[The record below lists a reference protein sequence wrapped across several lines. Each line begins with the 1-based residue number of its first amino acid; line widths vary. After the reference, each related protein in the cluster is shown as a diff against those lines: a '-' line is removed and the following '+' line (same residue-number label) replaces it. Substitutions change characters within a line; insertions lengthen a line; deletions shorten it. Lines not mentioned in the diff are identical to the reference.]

1 MTRPHSPRTS
11 ARWFSAGWRR
21 GPSSGRDQ
29 VEVVAPFTLEVIGR
43 VPQANNDD
51 VAEAAARAR
60 AAQPDWESR
69 GAEDRARILLRFHD
83 ILLDHLDEVTDLIQ
97 LEGGKSRMDAWREV
111 VDVIGVTR
119 YVANVTP
126 RATRRRRHQGAM
138 PVFTKTYEYRHPKG
152 LVGFISPWNYPFIL
166 SISDAIAALAT
177 GNAAL
182 IKPDEKTPFCALL
195 GASLLE
201 EAGVPG
207 DVLQIVTGAGAPIGE
222 AIVDTVDYVMFTG
235 STEVGRSIAEM
246 AGRRLISCSMEL
258 GGKNAAIVLPDAD
271 IARTVRELASAS
283 FANAGQTCVAMERIY
298 VHESI
303 REELTRR
310 LAEHSGAMP
319 VTAGFDFSSGVSS
332 MIDQAHLDR
341 VHTHVEDAVAN
352 GATLLIGGKPRPDVG
367 PLFYAPTVLT
377 DVTEDMRLCREET
390 FGPVTAIYGYRDLT
404 EAVARANDSEFGL
417 HFSLWTRDTTRGARH
432 RHPVGGG
439 IGHRQR
445 RVGGELGL
453 TRGTDGWNE
462 GIGSGSAAWVGRG
475 SSSSP
480 SRRRW
485 PFSAWSPPTHPSA
498 ASPRS
503 GTPVWSSSS
512 PPCSRGFPSTSSE
525 QSIRHQPA

>member
-1 MTRPHSPRTS
+1 MAPSDPAAATPHLGAMVLRGLE
-11 ARWFSAGWRR
+11 ARADRA
-21 GPSSGRDQ
+21 GRDQ
-29 VEVVAPFTLEVIGR
+29 VEVVAPFTLELIGR

-51 VAEAAARAR
+51 VGEAAARAR

-126 RATRRRRHQGAM
+126 RAIRRRRHQGAM

-195 GASLLE
+195 GARLLE

-207 DVLQIVTGAGAPIGE
+207 DVLQIVTGAGASIGD
-222 AIVDTVDYVMFTG
+222 AIVDSVDYVMFTG

-246 AGRRLISCSMEL
+246 AGRRLIGCSMEL

-271 IARTVRELASAS
+271 ITRTVRELASAS

-310 LAEHSGAMP
+310 LAEHSGALP
-319 VTAGFDFSSGVSS
+319 VTAGFDYSSGVSS

-341 VHTHVEDAVAN
+341 VHAHVEDAVAN
-352 GATLLIGGKPRPDVG
+352 GATLLTGGKPRPDVG

-390 FGPVTAIYGYRDLT
+390 FGPVIAIYGYMDLA
-404 EAVARANDSEFGL
+404 EAIARANDSEFGL
-417 HFSLWTRDTTRGARH
+417 HFSLWTRDTARALDIATRLEAGSVTINDGLVASWGSHEAPMGGMKASGLGRRH
-432 RHPVGGG
+432 GLDGILKFTEPQTVSIQRLVPAYSPFGG
-439 IGHRQR
+439 ITPERY
-445 RVGGELGL
+445 
-453 TRGTDGWNE
+453 TRLVEFLAT
-462 GIGSGSAAWVGRG
+462 VFKRL
-475 SSSSP
+475 
-480 SRRRW
+480 
-485 PFSAWSPPTHPSA
+485 PFYK
-498 ASPRS
+498 
-503 GTPVWSSSS
+503 
-512 PPCSRGFPSTSSE
+512 
-525 QSIRHQPA
+525 

>member
-1 MTRPHSPRTS
+1 MAPSDPAALTPHLGAMVLRGLE
-11 ARWFSAGWRR
+11 ARADRA
-21 GPSSGRDQ
+21 GRDQ

-60 AAQPDWESR
+60 AAQPDWEGR

-138 PVFTKTYEYRHPKG
+138 PVFTKTYEYRHAKG

-417 HFSLWTRDTTRGARH
+417 HFSLWTRDTTRALDIATRLEAGSVTINDGLVASWGSHEAPMGGMKASGLGRRH
-432 RHPVGGG
+432 GLDGILKFTEPQTVAIQRLVPAYSPFGG
-439 IGHRQR
+439 ITPERY
-445 RVGGELGL
+445 
-453 TRGTDGWNE
+453 TRLVEFLAT
-462 GIGSGSAAWVGRG
+462 VFKRL
-475 SSSSP
+475 
-480 SRRRW
+480 
-485 PFSAWSPPTHPSA
+485 PFYK
-498 ASPRS
+498 
-503 GTPVWSSSS
+503 
-512 PPCSRGFPSTSSE
+512 
-525 QSIRHQPA
+525 

>member
-1 MTRPHSPRTS
+1 MAPSDPAPLTPHLSATVLRELEARTDG
-11 ARWFSAGWRR
+11 AD
-21 GPSSGRDQ
+21 RDQ

-43 VPQANNDD
+43 VPQVTDDD

-60 AAQPDWESR
+60 GAQPAWESR
-69 GAEDRARILLRFHD
+69 GAEDRARILLQFHD

-119 YVANVTP
+119 YIANVTP
-126 RATRRRRHQGAM
+126 QATRRRRHQGAM

-166 SISDAIAALAT
+166 SISDAIAALAA

-182 IKPDEKTPFCALL
+182 VKPDEKTPFCALL
-195 GASLLE
+195 GARLLE

-207 DVLQIVTGAGAPIGE
+207 DVLQILTGAGAPVGK
-222 AIVDTVDYVMFTG
+222 AIVDSVDYVMFTG

-246 AGRRLISCSMEL
+246 AGRRLIGCSMEL

-271 IARTVRELASAS
+271 MARTVRELASGS

-310 LAEHSGAMP
+310 LAEHSGSLP
-319 VTAGFDFSSGVSS
+319 VTAGFDFSSEISS

-341 VHTHVEDAVAN
+341 AHAHVEDAVAR
-352 GATLLIGGKPRPDVG
+352 GATLLTGGKPRPDVG

-377 DVTEDMRLCREET
+377 DVTEEMRLYREET
-390 FGPVTAIYGYRDLT
+390 FGPVTSIYGYTDLA
-404 EAVARANDSEFGL
+404 EAVSRANDSEFGL
-417 HFSLWTRDTTRGARH
+417 HFSLWTRDTARALDIATRLEAGSVTINDGLVAGWGSHEAPMGGMKASGLGRRH
-432 RHPVGGG
+432 GLDGILKFTEPQTVATQRLVPAYSPFGGVTPE
-439 IGHRQR
+439 RYTR
-445 RVGGELGL
+445 LVEFL
-453 TRGTDGWNE
+453 TTVFKRL
-462 GIGSGSAAWVGRG
+462 
-475 SSSSP
+475 
-480 SRRRW
+480 
-485 PFSAWSPPTHPSA
+485 PFYK
-498 ASPRS
+498 
-503 GTPVWSSSS
+503 
-512 PPCSRGFPSTSSE
+512 
-525 QSIRHQPA
+525 

>member
-1 MTRPHSPRTS
+1 MAPSDTAALTPHLGATVLRELEART
-11 ARWFSAGWRR
+11 AQA
-21 GPSSGRDQ
+21 GRDQ

-43 VPQANNDD
+43 VPQAGNDD

-60 AAQPDWESR
+60 AAQPAWESL

-97 LEGGKSRMDAWREV
+97 LEGGKSRLDAWREV

-119 YVANVTP
+119 YIANVTP

-166 SISDAIAALAT
+166 AISDAIAALAT

-195 GASLLE
+195 GARLLE

-207 DVLQIVTGAGAPIGE
+207 DVLQILTGAGAPIGD
-222 AIVDTVDYVMFTG
+222 AIVDAVDYVMFTG
-235 STEVGRSIAEM
+235 STEVGRSIAAM
-246 AGRRLISCSMEL
+246 AGRRLIGCSMEL

-271 IARTVRELASAS
+271 MARTVRQLASAS

-310 LAEHSGAMP
+310 LAEHSGALP
-319 VTAGFDFSSGVSS
+319 VTAGFDFSSEVSS

-341 VHTHVEDAVAN
+341 VHAHVEDAVAN
-352 GATLLIGGKPRPDVG
+352 GATLLTGGKPRPDVG

-377 DVTEDMRLCREET
+377 DVTEEMRLCREET
-390 FGPVTAIYGYRDLT
+390 FGPVTSIYGYTDLA

-417 HFSLWTRDTTRGARH
+417 HFSLWTRDTARALDIATRLEAGSVTINDGLVASWGSHEAPMGGMKASGLGRRH
-432 RHPVGGG
+432 GLDGILKFTEPQTVATQRLVPAYSPFGG
-439 IGHRQR
+439 ITPERYTR
-445 RVGGELGL
+445 LVEFL
-453 TRGTDGWNE
+453 TTVFKRL
-462 GIGSGSAAWVGRG
+462 
-475 SSSSP
+475 
-480 SRRRW
+480 
-485 PFSAWSPPTHPSA
+485 PFYK
-498 ASPRS
+498 
-503 GTPVWSSSS
+503 
-512 PPCSRGFPSTSSE
+512 
-525 QSIRHQPA
+525 

>member
-1 MTRPHSPRTS
+1 MAPSDPAALTPHLDAMVLRGLE
-11 ARWFSAGWRR
+11 ARADRA
-21 GPSSGRDQ
+21 GRDQ
-29 VEVVAPFTLEVIGR
+29 VEVVAPFTLEVVGR

-60 AAQPDWESR
+60 AAQPDWEGRS
-69 GAEDRARILLRFHD
+69 AEDRARILLRFHD

-126 RATRRRRHQGAM
+126 RAIRRRRHQGAM

-195 GASLLE
+195 GARLLE

-222 AIVDTVDYVMFTG
+222 AIVDSVDYVMFTG

-246 AGRRLISCSMEL
+246 AGRRLIGCSMEL

-271 IARTVRELASAS
+271 ITRTVRELASAS

-310 LAEHSGAMP
+310 LAEHSGALP
-319 VTAGFDFSSGVSS
+319 VTAGFDYSSGVSS

-341 VHTHVEDAVAN
+341 VHAHVEDAVAN
-352 GATLLIGGKPRPDVG
+352 GATLLTGGKPRPDVG

-390 FGPVTAIYGYRDLT
+390 FGPVTAIYGYMDLA
-404 EAVARANDSEFGL
+404 EAIARANDSEFGL
-417 HFSLWTRDTTRGARH
+417 HFSLWTRDTARALDIATRLEAGSVTINDGLVASWGSHEAPMGGMKASGLGRRH
-432 RHPVGGG
+432 GLDGILKFTEPQTVAIQRLVPAYSPFGG
-439 IGHRQR
+439 ITPERY
-445 RVGGELGL
+445 
-453 TRGTDGWNE
+453 TRLVEFLAT
-462 GIGSGSAAWVGRG
+462 VFKRL
-475 SSSSP
+475 
-480 SRRRW
+480 
-485 PFSAWSPPTHPSA
+485 PFYK
-498 ASPRS
+498 
-503 GTPVWSSSS
+503 
-512 PPCSRGFPSTSSE
+512 
-525 QSIRHQPA
+525 

>member
-1 MTRPHSPRTS
+1 MAPSDPAAATPHLGAMVLRGLE
-11 ARWFSAGWRR
+11 ARADRA
-21 GPSSGRDQ
+21 GRDQ
-29 VEVVAPFTLEVIGR
+29 VEVVAPFTLELIGR

-51 VAEAAARAR
+51 VGEAAARAR

-126 RATRRRRHQGAM
+126 RAIRRRRHQGAM

-182 IKPDEKTPFCALL
+182 IKPDEKTPFCALF
-195 GASLLE
+195 GARLLE

-207 DVLQIVTGAGAPIGE
+207 DVLQIVTGAGASIGD
-222 AIVDTVDYVMFTG
+222 AIVDSVDYVMFTG

-246 AGRRLISCSMEL
+246 AGRRLIGCSMEL

-271 IARTVRELASAS
+271 ITRTVRELASAS

-310 LAEHSGAMP
+310 LAEHSGALP
-319 VTAGFDFSSGVSS
+319 VTAGFDYSSGVSS

-341 VHTHVEDAVAN
+341 VHAHVEDAVAN
-352 GATLLIGGKPRPDVG
+352 GATLLTGGKPRPDVG

-390 FGPVTAIYGYRDLT
+390 FGPVIAIYGYMDLA
-404 EAVARANDSEFGL
+404 EAIARANDSEFGL
-417 HFSLWTRDTTRGARH
+417 HFSLWTRDTARALDIATRLEAGSVTINDGLVASWGSHEAPMGGMKASGLGRRH
-432 RHPVGGG
+432 GLDGILKFTEPQTVSIQRLVPAYSPFGG
-439 IGHRQR
+439 ITPERY
-445 RVGGELGL
+445 
-453 TRGTDGWNE
+453 TRLVEFLAT
-462 GIGSGSAAWVGRG
+462 VFKRL
-475 SSSSP
+475 
-480 SRRRW
+480 
-485 PFSAWSPPTHPSA
+485 PFYK
-498 ASPRS
+498 
-503 GTPVWSSSS
+503 
-512 PPCSRGFPSTSSE
+512 
-525 QSIRHQPA
+525 